1 MAALRDHNFPPSYGA
16 SDDRLNGFYIPALSA
31 SVRYDRSAGFFSSY
45 ALAIAAAG
53 ISRLIQN
60 GGRMRLLVGAQLTE
74 EDVHAIEAGASLD
87 ERVATSMTSRLD
99 EDAEGA
105 LRDRLAALA
114 WMVSQGTLD
123 VKVVLPKGA
132 NGQPLSAAAA
142 REYYHPKTGLFTDA
156 AGDRLAFSGSSNES
170 VSGWIKN
177 YEEFLVLTSW
187 ANGSVWIEDLQRR
200 FDRLW
205 NGTEPD
211 WIAMPVPDAARQR
224 LLRYT
229 PDHAPSRDPLER
241 DDDSASVPGEAG
253 GEEDDLRDRL
263 VTQYLR
269 DAPHLLGADGLGAA
283 TSAVEPWPHQTYIAE
298 RVVATFPRR
307 VLVADEV
314 GLGKTISAG
323 LVIRQLVLSGRAR
336 RVLILTPK
344 SVQRQ
349 WQEELFEK
357 FALNVPLY
365 DGQAFVDVHGHVQ
378 PAGPGNPWDAVPL
391 ALASS
396 HLAKRRERQP
406 ELLAAQPWD
415 LVVVDEAHHAR
426 RKDFQD
432 LTAYRPNRLLQLL
445 NGLEAKTRGMLL
457 LTATPMQV
465 HPIEVW
471 DLLRLLGLSGTWA
484 ADGREYLRF
493 FTELRQGLRAA
504 DADYVFGLVRDETVL
519 DGLDP
524 LFVARTSQ
532 ALGAVEWER
541 VQALPTDPAPARTIS
556 QLSTAGQEAALAL
569 AKHHTPLRRL
579 VIRNTRDLLR
589 RYIDRGLLDASVP
602 TRDARPVWVAMTD
615 EESKLYDRIEEY
627 ITLFYQT
634 YEAERKG
641 LGFVMTVYRRRLTS
655 SFYAVRESLE
665 RRLDFLR
672 GLQAAEAAG
681 QLDAFDDDDLDD
693 LSLDFDLDEA
703 IEEADRSLF
712 HAEIEYVEDF
722 VSALA
727 ALGAVDSKVEHL
739 LGYLADVFKERDT
752 VIVFTQYTDTMDV
765 LRDKLV
771 EVYGRQVGCY
781 SGRGGER
788 FDGVAWVEETKEE
801 MKRAFRQGDEIKI
814 LLCTE
819 AASEGLNLQTCGV
832 LVNYDMPW
840 NPMRVEQRIG
850 RVDRIGQRYPEVW
863 VRNYFYE
870 GTVEAQVYRALE
882 DRIDWFENVVGRLQP
897 ILGQVSRLIQ
907 TAALAPGNQRQQTLA
922 SGLQE
927 VRDALDEAQAGFDL
941 DAWASEA
948 GSDGHGATPVTL
960 ADLERE
966 LTARLPTATAFQP
979 HPSVERAYLVSL
991 AGEEHA
997 VTFDRVV
1004 ADAHPSSIP
1013 APHLRPSALGRDPG
1027 TGRPTGRRRLA
1038 PTRAILGPTE
1048 RHYRVVRDHQGRYSL
1063 ARRRRRRY
1071 PKRPTRRERRRGG
1084 ATASVGRLPRY
1095 RPRRAVPSRRARGDP
1110 GRRSQ
1115 ERVGGGGPS
1124 DPPGGHP
1131 HRACAAP
1138 HVAALRRRSRSR
1150 LRCLGRAPSQ
1160 TTWLPV
1166 RPAPEDRARGPPRHP
1181 PHQLPLPPTHPP
1193 VRGPAQT
1200 GLRQGHSRRQV
1211 SPSVAGLTALAHDG
1225 SHDVPDALKSVQAV
1239 APRSMR
1245 AHQPAADTSAS

>member
-1 MAALRDHNFPPSYGA
+1 
-16 SDDRLNGFYIPALSA
+16 
-31 SVRYDRSAGFFSSY
+31 
-45 ALAIAAAG
+45 
-53 ISRLIQN
+53 
-60 GGRMRLLVGAQLTE
+60 
-74 EDVHAIEAGASLD
+74 
-87 ERVATSMTSRLD
+87 
-99 EDAEGA
+99 
-105 LRDRLAALA
+105 
-114 WMVSQGTLD
+114 
-123 VKVVLPKGA
+123 
-132 NGQPLSAAAA
+132 
-142 REYYHPKTGLFTDA
+142 
-156 AGDRLAFSGSSNES
+156 
-170 VSGWIKN
+170 
-177 YEEFLVLTSW
+177 
-187 ANGSVWIEDLQRR
+187 
-200 FDRLW
+200 
-205 NGTEPD
+205 
-211 WIAMPVPDAARQR
+211 
-224 LLRYT
+224 
-229 PDHAPSRDPLER
+229 
-241 DDDSASVPGEAG
+241 
-253 GEEDDLRDRL
+253 
-263 VTQYLR
+263 
-269 DAPHLLGADGLGAA
+269 
-283 TSAVEPWPHQTYIAE
+283 
-298 RVVATFPRR
+298 
-307 VLVADEV
+307 
-314 GLGKTISAG
+314 
-323 LVIRQLVLSGRAR
+323 
-336 RVLILTPK
+336 
-344 SVQRQ
+344 
-349 WQEELFEK
+349 
-357 FALNVPLY
+357 
-365 DGQAFVDVHGHVQ
+365 
-378 PAGPGNPWDAVPL
+378 
-391 ALASS
+391 
-396 HLAKRRERQP
+396 
-406 ELLAAQPWD
+406 
-415 LVVVDEAHHAR
+415 
-426 RKDFQD
+426 
-432 LTAYRPNRLLQLL
+432 
-445 NGLEAKTRGMLL
+445 MLL

-493 FTELRQGLRAA
+493 FTELRQGLLAA
-504 DADYVFGLVRDETVL
+504 DADYVFGLVRDETAL

-541 VQALPTDPAPARTIS
+541 VQALPTDPAPGRTIS

-602 TRDARPVWVAMTD
+602 TRDARPVWVVMTD
-615 EESKLYDRIEEY
+615 EEAHLYDRIEEY

-655 SFYAVRESLE
+655 SFYAVRKSLE

-681 QLDAFDDDDLDD
+681 QLGAFDDDDLDD

-722 VSALA
+722 VSALS

-739 LGYLADVFKERDT
+739 LDYLADVFKQRDT

-850 RVDRIGQRYPEVW
+850 RVDRIGQRYHEVW

-907 TAALAPGNQRQQTLA
+907 TAALAHGDQRQQTLA

-948 GSDGHGATPVTL
+948 DDDDHDATPVTL

-966 LTARLPTATAFQP
+966 LTARLPTAAVFQP
-979 HPSVERAYLVSL
+979 HPSVERAYLASL
-991 AGEEHA
+991 AGEDHA

-1004 ADAHPSSIP
+1004 ADAHPSTIP
-1013 APHLRPSALGRDPG
+1013 LLTYGHPLLD
-1027 TGRPTGRRRLA
+1027 
-1038 PTRAILGPTE
+1038 AILGLVEPVGDVGA
-1048 RHYRVVRDHQGRYSL
+1048 RPL
-1063 ARRRRRRY
+1063 ARFSDPPSGTVGWY
-1071 PKRPTRRERRRGG
+1071 ESTEDG
-1084 ATASVGRLPRY
+1084 TASPVDGIGGI
-1095 RPRRAVPSRRARGDP
+1095 RAAPLGGNPDAEVPQSASDAFQDAVRVEQSRRAEHEAIQDAARKSAWEAEAH
-1110 GRRSQ
+1110 RILQ
-1115 ERVGGGGPS
+1115 EATLIELAQHHTSPLFADGP
-1124 DPPGGHP
+1124 
-1131 HRACAAP
+1131 AP
-1138 HVAALRRRSRSR
+1138 IFDASAALRLKRHGYPFAPLLKTAPVDR
-1150 LRCLGRAPSQ
+1150 LDI
-1160 TTWLPV
+1160 
-1166 RPAPEDRARGPPRHP
+1166 RPTSTRYL
-1181 PHQLPLPPTHPP
+1181 QLI
-1193 VRGPAQT
+1193 RQSEAQ
-1200 GLRQGHSRRQV
+1200 LKQAFAKV
-1211 SPSVAGLTALAHDG
+1211 TADAKSHLA
-1225 SHDVPDALKSVQAV
+1225 SLV
-1239 APRSMR
+1239 
-1245 AHQPAADTSAS
+1245 